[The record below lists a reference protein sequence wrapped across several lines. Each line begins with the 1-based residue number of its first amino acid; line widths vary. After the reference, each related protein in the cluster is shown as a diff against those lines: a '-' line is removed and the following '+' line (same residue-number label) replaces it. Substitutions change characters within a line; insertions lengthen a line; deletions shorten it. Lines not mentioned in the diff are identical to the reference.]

1 MRSWED
7 IVCHIYALKD
17 QWYSND
23 WSCCLCCHAAVCWQ
37 QKCSNR
43 NVRIMWRWWRLISWI
58 WLWQE
63 EWWRWLEGCTQL
75 RPDDTLHVQAKATT
89 SWFPQINNNSYASR
103 EARTEKE
110 NLTLRHCKRHRAG
123 GGERLLSGFSSV
135 WASSLLVVLSSFPSA
150 NTTTGFN
157 HLLFPSWLI
166 VHNLGTINPLMFD
179 SSAKYQWVTMF
190 CCQSIEDE

>member
-1 MRSWED
+1 MIEAVAYVTMLMFAD
-7 IVCHIYALKD
+7 NKD
-17 QWYSND
+17 AATVMSK
-23 WSCCLCCHAAVCWQ
+23 SCGGGGSSLE
-37 QKCSNR
+37 SG
-43 NVRIMWRWWRLISWI
+43 M
-58 WLWQE
+58 WQE
-63 EWWRWLEGCTQL
+63 GWWRWLEVCPPL
-75 RPDDTLHVQAKATT
+75 RPDDTLHVQAKATI

-166 VHNLGTINPLMFD
+166 VHNLGIINPLMFD

-190 CCQSIEDE
+190 CRQSIEDE